1 MIVGIASSIFFQSV
15 LPGIVCWVF
24 MNIIVFYLEFYPP
37 AFGVAGGGYAG
48 GGGSGGGNGVVAIFT
63 PPLFV
68 AVVELSPV
76 VVAGGKV
83 VSTFNGW

>member
-48 GGGSGGGNGVVAIFT
+48 GGAVA
-63 PPLFV
+63 
-68 AVVELSPV
+68 AEMGLSP
-76 VVAGGKV
+76 
-83 VSTFNGW
+83 SSLHLFLLPLLNYRQW